1 MGIVLR
7 QSFKNVVAT
16 YLGFAIGA
24 LNTLFL
30 FTYFL
35 SKAQYGL
42 VSYVTS
48 TATILSPLIA
58 FGVSN
63 TWVRYYSAYTDRQEQ
78 GKLNLM
84 LCLLPLLVIL
94 PATLLGIMS
103 YEQIV
108 HWL

>member
-35 SKAQYGL
+35 SKAQYWL
-42 VSYVTS
+42 
-48 TATILSPLIA
+48 
-58 FGVSN
+58 
-63 TWVRYYSAYTDRQEQ
+63 
-78 GKLNLM
+78 GKLCYFHCYDSLSTDS
-84 LCLLPLLVIL
+84 LWGIQHLGALLLRL
-94 PATLLGIMS
+94 
-103 YEQIV
+103 
-108 HWL
+108 HR

>member
-48 TATILSPLIA
+48 TATILSPFIHLVYIIL
-58 FGVSN
+58 GCVI
-63 TWVRYYSAYTDRQEQ
+63 TPLTPIDRS
-78 GKLNLM
+78 KANS
-84 LCLLPLLVIL
+84 
-94 PATLLGIMS
+94 T
-103 YEQIV
+103 
-108 HWL
+108 